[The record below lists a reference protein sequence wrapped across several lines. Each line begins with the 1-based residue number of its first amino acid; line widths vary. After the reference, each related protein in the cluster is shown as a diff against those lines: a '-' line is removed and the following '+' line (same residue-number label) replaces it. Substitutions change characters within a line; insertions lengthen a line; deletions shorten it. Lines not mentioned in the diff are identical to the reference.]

1 MKRLPLRRLP
11 HRLPHA
17 LPGALLLS
25 LALALGGHAAQAD
38 PLPAVW
44 DLTPLYASDADWEAA
59 RKALLADLPRLAA
72 LKGTLGKSPRG
83 LLAGLDAISAAN
95 LRVDRLRV
103 YASMKQST
111 DNRDTRNQERSNLA
125 AQLSGEYG
133 SAIAWL
139 EPEIQSLGEAK
150 VAAFEKA
157 EPGLKKHAEHLRNS
171 LRQAS
176 HTLSAQSESVI
187 AALAPVREAT
197 GEARTLLFNA
207 NTRWPEVTV
216 NGKVERVDDTR
227 YGLLRQNPD
236 RAVRKQVFDA
246 FFGAIGQYEDTY
258 GVTLGNVVQD
268 DTIMAKLRHYPSA
281 VAMSLGAEEIPEAVY
296 RTLVAEV
303 HKGLPTLHRYFKLRQ
318 KMLGLPDLHYYDIY
332 PPLVTQKKT
341 YSLDDA
347 AALTLAATQ
356 PLGGDYQALLA
367 KAFKGNTMHAMPAP
381 GKRGGAYQDGVY
393 GVPPFVFL
401 NHQGEFESVSTFAHE
416 WGHAM
421 HTTLANRAQPYETAG
436 YSLFIAEIASTANEV
451 LLSHYM
457 RGQAASKEEKLYQL
471 GYALERLRGT
481 FFRQAMFGEFELN
494 THDAAAKGEALNGK
508 RMTDM
513 YCKLLKEYH
522 GDAAGVMKIEPLYCQ
537 EWAFIPHF
545 YRPFY
550 VYQYATSITAALH
563 FAEDILD
570 GKPGA
575 RDNYLKLLA
584 GGGSVAPY
592 LALKNA
598 GLDMA
603 SAAPYQAVIRRMDK
617 IMDEMEALL
626 AAK

>member
-1 MKRLPLRRLP
+1 MKRLPLPR
-11 HRLPHA
+11 A
-17 LPGALLLS
+17 LVLCVG
-25 LALALGGHAAQAD
+25 LALGGQALQAE

-44 DLTPLYASDADWEAA
+44 NLSPLYASDADWETA
-59 RKALLADLPRLAA
+59 RKALLADLPKLAA
-72 LKGTLGKSPRG
+72 LKGTLGKSAKS

-95 LRVDRLRV
+95 LRLDRLRV

-111 DNRDTRNQERSNLA
+111 DNRDAQNQERSGLA
-125 AQLSGEYG
+125 SQLGGEYG
-133 SAIAWL
+133 STIAWL
-139 EPEIQSLGEAK
+139 EPEIQGLGEAK
-150 VAAFEKA
+150 VAAFLKA

-171 LRQAS
+171 LRQAK
-176 HTLSAQSESVI
+176 HTLSAESEAVI
-187 AALAPVREAT
+187 AALGPVRGAT
-197 GEARTLLFNA
+197 GDVRTLLFNA
-207 NTRWPEVTV
+207 DTKWPELTV
-216 NGKVERVDDTR
+216 AGKTERVDGTK
-227 YGLLRQNPD
+227 YALLRQNPD

-246 FFGAIGQYEDTY
+246 FFGAIGQYENTY

-268 DTIMAKLRHYPSA
+268 DTTMAKLRHYPSA

-332 PPLVTQKKT
+332 PALVTQT
-341 YSLDDA
+341 RHYSLDDA
-347 AALTLAATQ
+347 AALTLEATK
-356 PLGGDYQALLA
+356 PLGEDYQNLLKTTF
-367 KAFKGNTMHAMPAP
+367 KANTMHAMPAP
-381 GKRGGAYQDGVY
+381 GKSGGAYQDGVY
-393 GVPPFVFL
+393 GAPPFVFL

-421 HTTLANRAQPYETAG
+421 HTAMANRAQPYETAN
-436 YSLFIAEIASTANEV
+436 YSLFVAEIASTANEV

-457 RGQAASKEEKLYQL
+457 RSKATTKEEKLYQL

-508 RMTDM
+508 RMTEI

-522 GDAAGVMKIEPLYCQ
+522 GDAAGVMKIDPLYCQ

-563 FAEDILD
+563 FAEDVLA

-575 RDNYLKLLA
+575 RENYLKLLA

-592 LALKNA
+592 QALKTA

-603 SAAPYQAVIRRMDK
+603 SPAPYQAVIKRMDA

-626 AAK
+626 AAQ

>member
-1 MKRLPLRRLP
+1 MKRLPLPR
-11 HRLPHA
+11 A
-17 LPGALLLS
+17 LVLCLG
-25 LALALGGHAAQAD
+25 LALGGQALQAE

-44 DLTPLYASDADWEAA
+44 DLSPLYASDNDWETA
-59 RKALLADLPRLAA
+59 RKALLADLPKLAA
-72 LKGTLGKSPRG
+72 LKGTLGKSAKSLR
-83 LLAGLDAISAAN
+83 AGLDTISAAN
-95 LRVDRLRV
+95 LRFERLRV

-111 DNRDTRNQERSNLA
+111 DNRDNKNQERSGLA
-125 AQLSGEYG
+125 GQLGGEY
-133 SAIAWL
+133 SSTIAWL
-139 EPEIQSLGEAK
+139 EPEIQALGEAK
-150 VAAFEKA
+150 VAAFMKA

-171 LRQAS
+171 LRQAR
-176 HTLSAQSESVI
+176 HTLSAETEAAI
-187 AALAPVREAT
+187 AALAPVRAAT
-197 GEARTLLFNA
+197 GDVRTLLFNA
-207 NTRWPEVTV
+207 NTQWPELKVD
-216 NGKVERVDDTR
+216 GKTEKVDGTK
-227 YGLLRQNPD
+227 YALLRQHAD

-268 DTIMAKLRHYPSA
+268 DTTMAKLRHHPSA
-281 VAMSLGAEEIPEAVY
+281 VAMSLGAEEVPEAVY

-332 PPLVTQKKT
+332 PALVTQTKQ

-356 PLGGDYQALLA
+356 PLGEDYQTLLKTTFRA
-367 KAFKGNTMHAMPAP
+367 NTMHALPAP
-381 GKRGGAYQDGVY
+381 GKSGGAYQDGVF
-393 GVPPFVFL
+393 GAPPFVFL
-401 NHQGEFESVSTFAHE
+401 NHQGDFESVSTFAHE

-421 HTTLANRAQPYETAG
+421 HTAMANRAQPYETAN

-451 LLSHYM
+451 LLSNYM
-457 RGQAASKEEKLYQL
+457 RGQAGSKEEKLYQL

-494 THDAAAKGEALNGK
+494 AHDAAAKGEALNGK
-508 RMTDM
+508 RMTEI

-522 GDAAGVMKIEPLYCQ
+522 GDAAGVMKIDPLYCQ

-563 FAEDILD
+563 FAEDILAN
-570 GKPGA
+570 KPGA

-592 LALKNA
+592 QALKNA

-603 SAAPYQAVIRRMDK
+603 SPAPYQAVIKRMDS

>member
-1 MKRLPLRRLP
+1 MKRLPR
-11 HRLPHA
+11 PHA
-17 LPGALLLS
+17 LLLCLG
-25 LALALGGHAAQAD
+25 LALGGPALHAE
-38 PLPAVW
+38 PLPTTWNLA
-44 DLTPLYASDADWEAA
+44 PLYASDADWETA

-72 LKGTLGKSPRG
+72 LKGTLGKSAKG
-83 LLAGLDAISAAN
+83 LLAGLDTLSAAN
-95 LRVDRLRV
+95 LRCDRLRV

-111 DNRDTRNQERSNLA
+111 DNRDTANQERSSLA
-125 AQLSGEYG
+125 GQLDGEYH

-139 EPEIQSLGEAK
+139 EPEIQSLGAAK
-150 VAAFEKA
+150 VAAFLKA

-171 LRQAS
+171 LRQAR
-176 HTLSAQSESVI
+176 HTLSAESEAVI
-187 AALAPVREAT
+187 AALAPVRAAT
-197 GEARTLLFNA
+197 GDARTLLFNA
-207 NTRWPEVTV
+207 NTKWPEITV
-216 NGKVERVDDTR
+216 DGKTERVDDTR
-227 YGLLRQNPD
+227 YGLLRQHPD
-236 RAVRKQVFDA
+236 RTVRKQVFDA

-268 DTIMAKLRHYPSA
+268 DTTMAKLRHHPSA

-332 PPLVTQKKT
+332 PALVTQTRK

-356 PLGGDYQALLA
+356 PLGDDYQALLKTTL
-367 KAFKGNTMHAMPAP
+367 KANTMHALPGP
-381 GKRGGAYQDGVY
+381 GKSGGAYQDGVY
-393 GVPPFVFL
+393 GAPPFVFL
-401 NHQGEFESVSTFAHE
+401 NHQGEFDSVSTFAHE

-421 HTTLANRAQPYETAG
+421 HTALANRAQPYETAN
-436 YSLFIAEIASTANEV
+436 YSLFVAEIASTANEV
-451 LLSHYM
+451 LLSQYM
-457 RGQAASKEEKLYQL
+457 RGQAATKEEKLYQL

-508 RMTDM
+508 RFTEI
-513 YCKLLKEYH
+513 YCKLLKDYH
-522 GDAAGVMKIEPLYCQ
+522 GDAAGVMKIDPLYCQ

-563 FAEDILD
+563 FAENILA
-570 GKPGA
+570 GKAGA

-584 GGGSVAPY
+584 SGGSMPPY
-592 LALKNA
+592 EALKKA

-603 SAAPYQAVIRRMDK
+603 SPAPYQAVVRRMDA

-626 AAK
+626 APR

>member
-1 MKRLPLRRLP
+1 MNRSTLPR
-11 HRLPHA
+11 A
-17 LPGALLLS
+17 LALS
-25 LALALGGHAAQAD
+25 LVLALGGPAAVHADQ
-38 PLPAVW
+38 LPAVW
-44 DLTPLYASDADWEAA
+44 DLSPLYASDTDWETA
-59 RKALLADLPRLAA
+59 RKSLLADLPNLAA
-72 LKGTLGKSPRG
+72 LKGTLGKSAKS

-95 LRVDRLRV
+95 LRFDRLRV

-111 DNRDTRNQERSNLA
+111 DNRDAKNQERSSLA
-125 AQLSGEYG
+125 GQLGGEFG
-133 SAIAWL
+133 SALAWV
-139 EPEIQSLGEAK
+139 EPELQSLGEAK
-150 VAAFEKA
+150 VAAYLKA

-171 LRQAS
+171 LRQAK
-176 HTLSAQSESVI
+176 HTLSAESEAVI
-187 AALAPVREAT
+187 AALAPVRGAT
-197 GEARTLLFNA
+197 GDARTLLFNA
-207 NTRWPEVTV
+207 DTHWPELTV
-216 NGKVERVDDTR
+216 DGKTERLDDTK

-246 FFGAIGQYEDTY
+246 FFGAIGQYENTY

-281 VAMSLGAEEIPEAVY
+281 VAMSLGGEEVPEAVY

-332 PPLVTQKKT
+332 PALVTQKKT

-347 AALTLAATQ
+347 AALTLAATK
-356 PLGGDYQALLA
+356 PLGEDYQALLKTTF
-367 KAFKGNTMHAMPAP
+367 KANTMHALPSP
-381 GKRGGAYQDGVY
+381 GKSGGAYQDGAY
-393 GVPPFVFL
+393 GAPPFVFL
-401 NHQGEFESVSTFAHE
+401 NHQGDFESVSTFAHE

-421 HTTLANRAQPYETAG
+421 HTAMANRAQPYETAG
-436 YSLFIAEIASTANEV
+436 YSTFIAEIASTANEV
-451 LLSHYM
+451 LLSNYM

-508 RMTDM
+508 RMTEI
-513 YCKLLKEYH
+513 YCKLLKDYH
-522 GDAAGVMKIEPLYCQ
+522 GDAAGVMQIDPLYCQ

-563 FAEDILD
+563 FAEDILAA
-570 GKPGA
+570 KPGA
-575 RDNYLKLLA
+575 RENYLKLLA

-592 LALKNA
+592 QALKNA

-603 SAAPYQAVIRRMDK
+603 SPAPYQAVIKRMDA

-626 AAK
+626 ATKG